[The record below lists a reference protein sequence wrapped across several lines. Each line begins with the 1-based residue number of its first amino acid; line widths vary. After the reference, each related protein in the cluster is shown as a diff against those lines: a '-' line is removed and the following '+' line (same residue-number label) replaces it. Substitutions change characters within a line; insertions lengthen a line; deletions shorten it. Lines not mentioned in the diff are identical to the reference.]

1 MKHTI
6 AKTLAAL
13 SLTLGLAAPLQAAD
27 APPVPAQ
34 DWSFNGVF
42 GTFDRASLQRG
53 FQVYQQVCGACHSL
67 DYVAF
72 RTLGGPSGSAKGG
85 PGFSEAQMK
94 AIAASYSIVDLDDD
108 GEVID
113 RPGKP
118 SDKFPSPFPNKKA
131 AAAAN
136 NGKAPPD
143 LSLMAKAR
151 MGGPDYIFALLTGYK
166 DEAPHSEDGHGITVP
181 DGAYYNEYF
190 PGHVIAMAPPL
201 FDDMVE
207 YQDGTPA
214 TVEQM
219 SRDVSHFLM
228 WTAEPKLEQRKGL
241 GVRVLGFLIILS
253 VLMFLVKKKVWRD
266 AH

>member
-13 SLTLGLAAPLQAAD
+13 SIAVGLSAPVHAAGD
-27 APPVPAQ
+27 APAAPAQ

-53 FQVYQQVCGACHSL
+53 FQVYSQACAACHSL
-67 DYVAF
+67 EFVAF
-72 RTLGGPSGSAKGG
+72 RTLGGDSASAVGG
-85 PGFSEAQMK
+85 PEFTEAQMR
-94 AIAASYSIVDLDDD
+94 AIAASYFIKDIDDD
-108 GEVID
+108 GEEIE
-113 RPGKP
+113 RPGRP
-118 SDKFPSPFPNKKA
+118 SDKFPKPFPNKKA
-131 AAAAN
+131 AQAAN

-151 MGGPDYIFALLTGYK
+151 MGGPDYIFALLTGYH
-166 DEAPHSEDGHGITVP
+166 DEPPADSKIELGPGN
-181 DGAYYNEYF
+181 YYNDYY

-201 FDDMVE
+201 FDDMLE

-219 SRDVSHFLM
+219 ARDVSHFLM

>member
-6 AKTLAAL
+6 AKTLAAV
-13 SLTLGLAAPLQAAD
+13 SIALGLSVSAQAAE
-27 APPVPAQ
+27 APAAPAQ
-34 DWSFNGVF
+34 DWSFNGAF
-42 GTFDRASLQRG
+42 GTYDRAALQRG

-67 DYVAF
+67 KYVAF
-72 RTLGGPSGSAKGG
+72 RTLGGPSASAKGG
-85 PGFSEAQMK
+85 PGFTEAQMK
-94 AIAASYSIVDLDDD
+94 AIAASYSIADIDDD
-108 GEVID
+108 GEVVD

-118 SDKFPSPFPNKKA
+118 SDKVPSPFPNKKA
-131 AAAAN
+131 AEAAN

-151 MGGPDYIFALLTGYK
+151 MGGPDYIFALLTGYH
-166 DEAPHSEDGHGITVP
+166 DEAPHDAHIDVP
-181 DGAYYNEYF
+181 DGAYYNDYF

-201 FDDMVE
+201 FDDLIE

-219 SRDVSHFLM
+219 ARDVSHFLM

-241 GVRVLGFLIILS
+241 GARVIGFLLILS
-253 VLMFLVKKKVWRD
+253 VLLYLVKKKVWRD